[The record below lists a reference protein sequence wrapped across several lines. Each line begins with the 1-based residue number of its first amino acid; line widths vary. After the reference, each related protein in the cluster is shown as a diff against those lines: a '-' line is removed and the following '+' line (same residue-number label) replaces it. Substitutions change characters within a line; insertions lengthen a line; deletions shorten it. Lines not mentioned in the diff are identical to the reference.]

1 MNYSKTQKFSVEF
14 SLICAMTAGLVACS
28 DSDSPSGGTVNSIA
42 VEVSGKT
49 AGDTLVFDMMDST
62 YDIKI
67 VADGKWKIEDETKFI
82 QSISPKSGEGDA
94 TIKIRVGMNDME
106 DRFSGNLRFV
116 YPEDTSLNKT
126 ITVVQK
132 YSGDYADNASVLSKS
147 NKIYAV
153 GYGYDALTGAYADY
167 GSLKAEIFDTKTLI
181 ENEVISQSPT
191 NVKVD
196 FFRWYGSD
204 FYEYDEWLDKWG
216 GISFDKGWFSG
227 EYEAAFTDWTYEN
240 EFYELAVAYVNVAVT
255 SVDFEEGDLDD
266 VITDNMKTSAYN
278 AINGLDKKFPSDN
291 AGFKKLIQRY
301 GTHVVLGA
309 TLGGRIRQAMASEHA
324 YKFELIDYVEAE
336 YGNAFNAEA
345 FVDEDVYESYEE
357 EYDELNIKV
366 TVSGGDADKALKI
379 TDSKILKKDDV
390 NAWKSSLAENATLI
404 DFSGK
409 RLLPLYELID
419 ESLGKEAVDRKKKLK
434 DYMEGSSI
442 LSDFGVV
449 APTKTEKKDS

>member
-1 MNYSKTQKFSVEF
+1 
-14 SLICAMTAGLVACS
+14 
-28 DSDSPSGGTVNSIA
+28 
-42 VEVSGKT
+42 
-49 AGDTLVFDMMDST
+49 
-62 YDIKI
+62 
-67 VADGKWKIEDETKFI
+67 
-82 QSISPKSGEGDA
+82 
-94 TIKIRVGMNDME
+94 ME

-434 DYMEGSSI
+434 DYMDGSSI

>member
-1 MNYSKTQKFSVEF
+1 MNYSKTHKFSVEF
-14 SLICAMTAGLVACS
+14 TLLCAMTAGFVACS
-28 DSDSPSGGTVNSIA
+28 DSSSPSGGNVNSIA

-49 AGDTLVFDMMDST
+49 AGDTLVFDMKDST
-62 YDIKI
+62 YDFKI

-82 QSISPKSGEGDA
+82 QSISQMSGEGDA
-94 TIKIRVGMNDME
+94 TVKIRLCLNDM
-106 DRFSGNLRFV
+106 DGRFLGNLRFV

-126 ITVVQK
+126 ITIVQK
-132 YSGDYADNASVLSKS
+132 YSGDYDDNASVLSKS

-181 ENEVISQSPT
+181 EDEVISQSPT

-196 FFRWYGSD
+196 FLRWYGSG
-204 FYEYDEWLDKWG
+204 FYEYEVWLDEWG
-216 GISFDKGWFSG
+216 GISFDVGWFSG
-227 EYEAAFTDWTYEN
+227 EYETAFTDWTYEN
-240 EFYELAVAYVNVAVT
+240 EFIELAVAYVNVAVT
-255 SVDFEEGDLDD
+255 SVDFEESDLDD
-266 VITDNMKTSAYN
+266 AITTNMKKSAYN
-278 AINGLDKKFPSDN
+278 AINGIDKKYPSDN

-309 TLGGRIRQAMASEHA
+309 TLGGRIRQAMASNQA
-324 YKFELIDYVEAE
+324 YKFELIDYAKAE
-336 YGNAFNAEA
+336 YGKVFNVEA
-345 FVDEDVYESYEE
+345 FIDEEVYGSFEE

-379 TDSKILKKDDV
+379 TDSKILKRDDV
-390 NAWKSSLAENATLI
+390 NAWKSTLAENATLI
-404 DFSGK
+404 DFSGN

-419 ESLGKEAVDRKKKLK
+419 ESLGEEALDRKAKLK
-434 DYMEGSSI
+434 AYMEGSSI

-449 APTKTEKKDS
+449 VPTKTEKKDS